1 MRKLTVVLLL
11 LVGIF
16 TSCENN
22 VMEDCGCVK
31 TVFDNHYEISEGIKN
46 SELISEE
53 YVVCQEEYFTQ
64 TFELTTEVKCNTV
77 KIY

>member
-22 VMEDCGCVK
+22 VIDDCGCVE
-31 TVFDNHYEISEGIKN
+31 TIFDNQFVNTDGFKN

-53 YVVCQEEYFTQ
+53 YVVCQEEYTTQ
-64 TFELTTEVKCNTV
+64 TYERTIFVKCNTV